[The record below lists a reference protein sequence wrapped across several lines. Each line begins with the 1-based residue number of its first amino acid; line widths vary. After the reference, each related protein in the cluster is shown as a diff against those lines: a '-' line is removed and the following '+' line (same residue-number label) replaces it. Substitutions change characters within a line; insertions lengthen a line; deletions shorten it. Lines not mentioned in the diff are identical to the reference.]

1 MREAFRFGGIAAVL
15 LLTGWSWGHS
25 TVVRFS
31 TTLGDF
37 EVALFD
43 SDTPITVANF
53 LSYVE
58 SGAYTTNLFFHRSVP
73 GFVLQGGGFYI
84 LSNTVFA
91 VPTQPAIT
99 NEPGISNLRG
109 TIAMAKVGDNPN
121 SATSQWFF
129 NLGDNSANLNNQNG
143 GFTVFGR
150 VIGEGMQVVDALAAV
165 PTYDASITLGGAF
178 TQLPLLNPSLQTT
191 NLLYIRSLSV
201 VPFQFKDVLPVG
213 DNIRIEWDGPAAG
226 VELEQTTSLI
236 NPNWTVISPTNQ
248 TGFFETPQTNGPF
261 FRLTIP

>member
-1 MREAFRFGGIAAVL
+1 MREAFRFGGVAAVL

-73 GFVLQGGGFYI
+73 GFVLQSGGFYI
-84 LSNTVFA
+84 LSNTIFA

-109 TIAMAKVGDNPN
+109 TIAMAKADGDPN

-165 PTYDASITLGGAF
+165 PTYNLGGPL
-178 TQLPLLNPSLQTT
+178 TDLPALST
-191 NLLYIRSLSV
+191 NVFVSDLLYITSIEII
-201 VPFQFKDVLPVG
+201 PFQFREIQIREDA
-213 DNIRIEWDGPAAG
+213 IRITWDGPEAG
-226 VELEQTTSLI
+226 VELEQTTSLV

-261 FRLTIP
+261 FRLSIP